1 MSWFT
6 EVLFLIP
13 NWSWFVIIVGI
24 FCLLM
29 AIVIITCVKKPK
41 TDDEPEPVLMDGE
54 AAAETDVKKT
64 VADERK
70 EEAKETAED
79 KEIKAEKVEEPVYAE
94 PEPVLVEEP
103 VQPINE
109 EKPVKK
115 TAVKK
120 ETAKKTAPAQKTEK
134 KTASKPAEKKT
145 ASAQKTAEKKTGA
158 AKTSPKA
165 ETVKT
170 AKDDDNKVYHISKR
184 KEDKKWQVK
193 AEGSSKALKLFF
205 TQEEAID
212 YAKSVA
218 GNQEG
223 RIVIHKEDGGFRKL
237 KY

>member
-54 AAAETDVKKT
+54 AAAETDGKKT
-64 VADERK
+64 VADESK

-120 ETAKKTAPAQKTEK
+120 ETAQKTAPAQKTEK

-145 ASAQKTAEKKTGA
+145 ASTVKTAEKKTGA
-158 AKTSPKA
+158 AKTSAKA

>member
-54 AAAETDVKKT
+54 AAAETDGKKT
-64 VADERK
+64 VTDESK
-70 EEAKETAED
+70 EEAKETAEN

-115 TAVKK
+115 AAVKK
-120 ETAKKTAPAQKTEK
+120 ETAQKTAPTQKTEK
-134 KTASKPAEKKT
+134 TNSSKHAEQKTASTVNSDEI
-145 ASAQKTAEKKTGA
+145 KTGA
-158 AKTSPKA
+158 TKTSAKA

>member
-54 AAAETDVKKT
+54 AAAETDGKKT
-64 VADERK
+64 VADESK

-145 ASAQKTAEKKTGA
+145 AEKKTGA
-158 AKTSPKA
+158 DKASAKA

>member
-54 AAAETDVKKT
+54 AVAETDGKKT
-64 VADERK
+64 VADESK

-120 ETAKKTAPAQKTEK
+120 ETAKKTAPAQKT
-134 KTASKPAEKKT
+134 APAEKKT
-145 ASAQKTAEKKTGA
+145 ASTVKTAEKKTGA
-158 AKTSPKA
+158 TKTSAKA